1 MVCERVVLG
10 FSDSTMAYMIVSF
23 PFKLHHSGLLVG
35 ILYGRRDHRIRQL
48 LKSKPATL
56 NQTLTPTLT
65 SSLTLIPTLSDMI
78 IGSVN
83 YPDATL
89 PASITSGEGWFI
101 IFFAFMFVSTVLL
114 FNLMFVVVYGDYR
127 YVIKYFSLYS
137 SLYSV

>member
-1 MVCERVVLG
+1 
-10 FSDSTMAYMIVSF
+10 
-23 PFKLHHSGLLVG
+23 
-35 ILYGRRDHRIRQL
+35 
-48 LKSKPATL
+48 
-56 NQTLTPTLT
+56 
-65 SSLTLIPTLSDMI
+65 MI

-89 PASITSGEGWFI
+89 PASIISGEGWFI